1 MRARVVRYGFRASIF
16 SLATTLL
23 LAACASPGEQRA
35 TPLPIVTAPPAT
47 AAPTQ
52 AETATLLLATAAPPT
67 ETSVPASPTNEPA
80 PATPAAP
87 ASFDPNDYVL
97 SQIAEGFVEPVF
109 LTHAGD
115 ARLFIVEQPG
125 TIRLIENGR
134 IRPTPFLD
142 IRQRVNDRANEQG
155 LLGLAFHPRYAE
167 NGYFFV
173 NYTDAEG
180 DTVIARYSVTSDP
193 NRADPASEKIILR
206 LEQPYAN
213 HNGGDLAFG
222 PDGYLYLALGD
233 GGSGGD
239 PENRAQNLRSLLGK
253 LLRLDVDNGDPYAIP
268 ADNPFVTRGEVRPE
282 IWAYGLRNPW
292 RFSFDRASGDLYI
305 ADVGQNAYEEVNFQP
320 AGSAGGE
327 NYGWRYF
334 EGTHTFRDAA
344 SAPPDVVPPI
354 AEYGRDD
361 GCSVTGGYVY
371 RGAALPELAGVYLFG
386 DYCSGLIW
394 SLQRLGGAWQRATFG
409 DTDFNI
415 SSFGEDAVGELYVL
429 DHRGGGVYQIV
440 RR

>member
-1 MRARVVRYGFRASIF
+1 MRARVAHYGIRASIF
-16 SLATTLL
+16 NLAATLL
-23 LAACASPGEQRA
+23 LAACASSPGEQRA
-35 TPLPIVTAPPAT
+35 TPLPIVTAPPAA
-47 AAPTQ
+47 AAPTR
-52 AETATLLLATAAPPT
+52 AETATLLPATAAPPT
-67 ETSVPASPTNEPA
+67 ETSAPASPTNEPV
-80 PATPAAP
+80 PAP
-87 ASFDPNDYVL
+87 ASFDPNDYAL
-97 SQIAEGFVEPVF
+97 RQIAEGFVEPVF

-134 IRPTPFLD
+134 ILPAPFLD

-180 DTVIARYSVTSDP
+180 DTVIARYSVTSNP
-193 NRADPASEKIILR
+193 NRADPASERIILR

-222 PDGYLYLALGD
+222 PDGYLYLGLGD

-239 PENRAQNLRSLLGK
+239 PENRAQDLQSLLGK

-268 ADNPFVTRGEVRPE
+268 ADNPFVTRGDAKPE

-292 RFSFDRASGDLYI
+292 RFSFDRASGDLYL

-334 EGTHTFRDAA
+334 EGTHNFRDAA
-344 SAPPDVVPPI
+344 SAPPDVVPPV

-386 DYCSGLIW
+386 DYCSGRIW
-394 SLQRLGGAWQRATFG
+394 SLQRTVGAWQRATFG

-415 SSFGEDAVGELYVL
+415 SSFGEDAIGELYVL